1 MSDMLKGLLKEG
13 ASAAQVEL
21 TDEQLD
27 KFEKYYEYLIEK
39 NKVMNLTAITDE
51 REVVYKH
58 FVDSIAL
65 IPKMDLEEKKII
77 DVGTGAGFPGIPLA
91 IVLDNAE
98 FVLMDSLN
106 KRINFLNEVT
116 KMCELKN
123 VSAIH
128 ARAEELGRDVQ
139 YREKFDVCVSRAVA
153 NMSTLLEYCI
163 PFVKVGGVF
172 VSYKSGDIKEELV
185 AADNAQK
192 QLFCKNKDVIKFSL
206 PNTDI
211 NRCFVI
217 FEKKKELNKK
227 YPRQGGKPKKN
238 PL

>member
-1 MSDMLKGLLKEG
+1 MLKELLKEG

-116 KMCELKN
+116 KMCELKMYLQFMQERKN
-123 VSAIH
+123 L
-128 ARAEELGRDVQ
+128 AEMYNIEKSLIFVF
-139 YREKFDVCVSRAVA
+139 RERSLICQHYLNIVF
-153 NMSTLLEYCI
+153 LLL
-163 PFVKVGGVF
+163 K
-172 VSYKSGDIKEELV
+172 L
-185 AADNAQK
+185 AAF
-192 QLFCKNKDVIKFSL
+192 LFL
-206 PNTDI
+206 I
-211 NRCFVI
+211 NREI
-217 FEKKKELNKK
+217 
-227 YPRQGGKPKKN
+227 
-238 PL
+238 

>member
-1 MSDMLKGLLKEG
+1 MSDMLKELLKEG

-106 KRINFLNEVT
+106 KRINF
-116 KMCELKN
+116 
-123 VSAIH
+123 
-128 ARAEELGRDVQ
+128 
-139 YREKFDVCVSRAVA
+139 
-153 NMSTLLEYCI
+153 
-163 PFVKVGGVF
+163 
-172 VSYKSGDIKEELV
+172 
-185 AADNAQK
+185 
-192 QLFCKNKDVIKFSL
+192 
-206 PNTDI
+206 
-211 NRCFVI
+211 
-217 FEKKKELNKK
+217 
-227 YPRQGGKPKKN
+227 
-238 PL
+238 